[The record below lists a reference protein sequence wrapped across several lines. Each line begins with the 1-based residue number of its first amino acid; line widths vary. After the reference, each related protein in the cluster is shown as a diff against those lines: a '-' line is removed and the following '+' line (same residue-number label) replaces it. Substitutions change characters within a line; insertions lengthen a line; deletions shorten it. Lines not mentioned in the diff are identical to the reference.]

1 MFLKRRTP
9 KFEKKPPMLSFPSRV
24 LRLISGLLFLGGLI
38 LSCQRPPVKAE
49 QEDVNPL
56 VGSWEKVNPSKC
68 SQMYPDVIEFSA
80 NGVYQTQSEV
90 TSVAMA
96 WDAGTYA
103 VDRQIVKIA
112 NALEV
117 SKPYRFVIK
126 NEIVT
131 FEDEQGC
138 RFPYR
143 RM

>member
-1 MFLKRRTP
+1 MFP
-9 KFEKKPPMLSFPSRV
+9 FSSRIP
-24 LRLISGLLFLGGLI
+24 RLISGLLLLGSLS
-38 LSCQRPPVKAE
+38 LSCQRPPVKK
-49 QEDVNPL
+49 DLDDTNPL
-56 VGSWEKVNPSKC
+56 VGSWEKINPAKC
-68 SQMYPDVIEFSA
+68 SEIYPTVIEFSA

-90 TSVAMA
+90 TTISMA

-131 FEDEQGC
+131 FEDDQGC

>member
-1 MFLKRRTP
+1 MILFPSHIPRLINGLLLLG
-9 KFEKKPPMLSFPSRV
+9 MLS
-24 LRLISGLLFLGGLI
+24 

-49 QEDVNPL
+49 QEDANPL

-90 TSVAMA
+90 TSISMA
-96 WDAGTYA
+96 WDAGSYA

-117 SKPYRFVIK
+117 SKPYRFVIR